1 MQGSK
6 TKPCGR
12 MICQLLTAF
21 TVRQNPAVKGQ
32 PKATILGCK
41 VFAKGSGKDT
51 GGVPAGGT
59 LRRHMQADGD
69 EAAWLGSDLQNPRV

>member
-1 MQGSK
+1 M
-6 TKPCGR
+6 
-12 MICQLLTAF
+12 
-21 TVRQNPAVKGQ
+21 KGQ

-69 EAAWLGSDLQNPRV
+69 EAARLGSDLQNPRV